1 MNTYPARWRGAG
13 VAAAVGPVPAAVG
26 DRGELVDVD
35 VHQLARCFSHIAL
48 GLLGG
53 AVAGVEASHA
63 LGVEDLLHRGGGQ
76 ADLRGD
82 AGRAPAPPPAQIK
95 HLGAFRVAGTARAA
109 ARSMSPASPSA
120 R

>member
-1 MNTYPARWRGAG
+1 MDEHVPGPLAGAS

-26 DRGELVDVD
+26 DHVELVDID

-63 LGVEDLLHRGGGQ
+63 LGVP
-76 ADLRGD
+76 
-82 AGRAPAPPPAQIK
+82 RAISTSNT
-95 HLGAFRVAGTARAA
+95 L
-109 ARSMSPASPSA
+109 PSA
-120 R
+120 SAIGPSGNCSPVAIIRGSFISGQ